1 MPLNHVGGLTCTV
14 TTALA
19 GRATV
24 VLACTFSPATA
35 VRDIVEHRAT
45 AFAGVPTMWTLVLG
59 HESFAAAE
67 TSSVRLG
74 VIGGANADPALCA
87 AIGTGFPGIRL
98 FNLYGLS
105 EVSGACV
112 MSGPDDD
119 PDTVAR
125 TLGTPLD
132 GVRARVVDA
141 DGADVEPGDEG
152 ELLVAGP
159 GTAAGYWGLPE
170 ATAEVFLPD
179 GWVATGDIVTAEPD
193 GHLVIRGRRKEM
205 FLQGG
210 YNVYPVEVENVLT
223 AHPGVAMAAGIGVP
237 DPVLGEVGRYYVQL
251 RPGQQLG
258 AEELTAFCAER
269 LANYKVPRQIEL
281 VDELPVTPTG
291 KVAKAVLRD
300 RYLATAAEGPATV

>member
-1 MPLNHVGGLTCTV
+1 
-14 TTALA
+14 
-19 GRATV
+19 
-24 VLACTFSPATA
+24 
-35 VRDIVEHRAT
+35 
-45 AFAGVPTMWTLVLG
+45 
-59 HESFAAAE
+59 
-67 TSSVRLG
+67 
-74 VIGGANADPALCA
+74 
-87 AIGTGFPGIRL
+87 
-98 FNLYGLS
+98 
-105 EVSGACV
+105 

-119 PDTVAR
+119 PDAVAR

-237 DPVLGEVGRYYVQL
+237 DRVLGEVGRYYVQP
-251 RPGQQLG
+251 RPGQRVG

-300 RYLATAAEGPATV
+300 RYLATVADGSATV